1 MHPSNI
7 FIPLLPP
14 LLLGLAA
21 AQAPAAT
28 LVATQ
33 SPTVTEVTSLQTV
46 AGSVVGV
53 PVVFTQTFAATALGS
68 WPLGTAVRKGT
79 VGLGDISG
87 SVGGVKTA

>member
-1 MHPSNI
+1 MHPSTI
-7 FIPLLPP
+7 FIP

-33 SPTVTEVTSLQTV
+33 SPTVTEVTSLQT
-46 AGSVVGV
+46 AAGGSVVGV

-68 WPLGTAVRKGT
+68 WPLGTAVQKGT
-79 VGLGDISG
+79 VGLGDIAG